1 MTNFQQRS
9 YRLDI
14 CYVYTLVE
22 CIIVMLLNTQN
33 GDIHNIENNQIW
45 WSYAL
50 IKKVHLLIYDT
61 ICGYVTWN

>member
-22 CIIVMLLNTQN
+22 CIIVMLLTTQN
-33 GDIHNIENNQIW
+33 GDIHNIENNQI
-45 WSYAL
+45 
-50 IKKVHLLIYDT
+50 
-61 ICGYVTWN
+61 